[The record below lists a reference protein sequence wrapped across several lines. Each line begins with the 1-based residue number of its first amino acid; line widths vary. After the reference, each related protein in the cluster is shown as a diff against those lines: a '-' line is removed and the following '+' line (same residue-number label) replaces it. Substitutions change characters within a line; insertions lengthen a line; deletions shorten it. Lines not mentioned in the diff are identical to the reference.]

1 MCSTVAQYEAFVLAT
16 ADPFLD
22 VLIGTM
28 EEPAGTSN
36 AMRAGQLTLAWW
48 DEHDTG
54 PSCAELFRALYPNAD
69 WEDLLDDAGRLLVY
83 RHEQRDLL
91 QRWLL
96 SYWTRLGT
104 ISFIP
109 GRDDVV
115 RPGRIDVAVDAENA
129 KPE

>member
-1 MCSTVAQYEAFVLAT
+1 MCTTVAPFDAFVLAV

-22 VLIGTM
+22 LLIGTM
-28 EEPAGTSN
+28 EEPAGSSN
-36 AMRAGQLTLAWW
+36 AIRAGQLTLAWW

-54 PSCAELFRALYPNAD
+54 PSRAELFNALYPEAD
-69 WEDLLDDAGRLLVY
+69 WEDLLDDAGRLRVD
-83 RHEQRDLL
+83 RREQRELL

-109 GRDDVV
+109 GHDELV
-115 RPGRIDVAVDAENA
+115 RPGRIDIDTIDRSVE
-129 KPE
+129 P

>member
-54 PSCAELFRALYPNAD
+54 PS
-69 WEDLLDDAGRLLVY
+69 
-83 RHEQRDLL
+83 
-91 QRWLL
+91 L
-96 SYWTRLGT
+96 SLIHISEPTR
-104 ISFIP
+104 P
-109 GRDDVV
+109 Y
-115 RPGRIDVAVDAENA
+115 
-129 KPE
+129 